1 MTRVLTKT
9 KILKKIIIE
18 KTWKFT
24 ICVYRYNIQLKVKDI
39 ISNCKGFEWD
49 EGNSN
54 KNWYLHPV
62 TDGECEDVF
71 FNLPLIVAADAKHS
85 NREKRFYALG
95 RTENNRWLFVAFT
108 VRENLIRVVSARD
121 MTGREQ
127 RKYAE
132 KIKRYSDF

>member
-1 MTRVLTKT
+1 
-9 KILKKIIIE
+9 
-18 KTWKFT
+18 
-24 ICVYRYNIQLKVKDI
+24 VKDI
-39 ISNCKGFEWD
+39 ISNCKGFEWN

-54 KNWYLHPV
+54 KNWHLHRV
-62 TDGECEDVF
+62 TDGECEDIF

-108 VRENLIRVVSARD
+108 VRENLIRVVPARD